1 MSTYTADQITRIGGK
16 EWTGA
21 NGAHRVY
28 LNEDVWTAL
37 IGLEIDRYRSGNIQ
51 YATLRGEKISNA
63 RAARLSAIKVY
74 WQDGRILIT
83 RDAELA
89 DDIRTAIAKA
99 VADSEPAAE
108 TADDSNDAGGQ
119 DDDSASGE
127 NTAGRTVAALRSA
140 GRTVR
145 EIAEMVGVSATTIY
159 RWVRGVCQPRPVNA
173 AALAAL
179 A

>member
-1 MSTYTADQITRIGGK
+1 MSTYTADQITRIGGR

-28 LNEDVWTAL
+28 INEDVWTAL
-37 IGLEIDRYRSGNIQ
+37 VGLEIDRYKSGNIQ
-51 YATLRGEKISNA
+51 HAELNGEKISNA
-63 RAARLSAIKVY
+63 RAARLAAIKVY

-89 DDIRTAIAKA
+89 DDIRAAIAKA
-99 VADSEPAAE
+99 VADSEPAA
-108 TADDSNDAGGQ
+108 DDQ
-119 DDDSASGE
+119 DDDTGAE

-159 RWVRGVCQPRPVNA
+159 RWVHGVCRPRPVNA